1 MAHHSSL
8 SLVMAVIFLWV
19 ALVVVG
25 ASSMAADQPSAT
37 IVAIEGASTTYRSID
52 RHGKVVTVQV
62 PSQSAADIRGADA
75 QGQVHAT
82 VTAID
87 TTTNQVK
94 VQTPAGQTIVLAM
107 PPAALRSI
115 QIGDPFTFTVPARS
129 RIVVRFTNGSP
140 MMPHG
145 AEVVRYTGS
154 LPLAVAPSPAFPGA
168 ASPRYRRGTQP
179 GQTVSFSFIASRP
192 GRYLLICPVH
202 NHVRLGHW
210 DWFVVSSA
218 AQTAT
223 ATLR

>member
-19 ALVVVG
+19 ALVVIG
-25 ASSMAADQPSAT
+25 ASSMAAGQPSAT

-75 QGQVHAT
+75 QGQVHVT

-107 PPAALRSI
+107 LPASLRSI
-115 QIGDPFTFTVPARS
+115 QIGDPFTFTVS
-129 RIVVRFTNGSP
+129 
-140 MMPHG
+140 
-145 AEVVRYTGS
+145 
-154 LPLAVAPSPAFPGA
+154 AP
-168 ASPRYRRGTQP
+168 PR
-179 GQTVSFSFIASRP
+179 
-192 GRYLLICPVH
+192 
-202 NHVRLGHW
+202 
-210 DWFVVSSA
+210 
-218 AQTAT
+218 
-223 ATLR
+223 

>member
-75 QGQVHAT
+75 QGQVYAT

-87 TTTNQVK
+87 TTTKQVK
-94 VQTPAGQTIVLAM
+94 VQTPAGQTLVLAM

-115 QIGDPFTFTVPARS
+115 QIGDPFMFTVPA
-129 RIVVRFTNGSP
+129 P
-140 MMPHG
+140 
-145 AEVVRYTGS
+145 
-154 LPLAVAPSPAFPGA
+154 
-168 ASPRYRRGTQP
+168 PR
-179 GQTVSFSFIASRP
+179 
-192 GRYLLICPVH
+192 
-202 NHVRLGHW
+202 
-210 DWFVVSSA
+210 
-218 AQTAT
+218 
-223 ATLR
+223 

>member
-8 SLVMAVIFLWV
+8 SLVMTVRFLWV
-19 ALVVVG
+19 ALVIVG

-75 QGQVHAT
+75 QGQVHVT

-107 PPAALRSI
+107 LPASLRSI
-115 QIGDPFTFTVPARS
+115 QIGDPFTFTVS
-129 RIVVRFTNGSP
+129 
-140 MMPHG
+140 
-145 AEVVRYTGS
+145 
-154 LPLAVAPSPAFPGA
+154 AP
-168 ASPRYRRGTQP
+168 PR
-179 GQTVSFSFIASRP
+179 
-192 GRYLLICPVH
+192 
-202 NHVRLGHW
+202 
-210 DWFVVSSA
+210 
-218 AQTAT
+218 
-223 ATLR
+223 